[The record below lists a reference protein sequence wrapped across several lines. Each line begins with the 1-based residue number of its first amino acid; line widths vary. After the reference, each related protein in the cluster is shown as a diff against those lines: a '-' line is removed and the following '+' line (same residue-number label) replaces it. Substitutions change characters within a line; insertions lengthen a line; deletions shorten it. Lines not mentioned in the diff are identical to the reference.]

1 MRVHASG
8 ALRRDGRRGVAAQR
22 CSLAPGP
29 GCAGRGGDLWSRV
42 QIYVQRQWNVRT
54 CKCGSRGFR
63 VRRGW
68 GSVEHL
74 RRCAA
79 LPWFGTREFLGG
91 ESPVRV
97 ARLHGVGDVRVAD
110 ELRPSPGAGETLVR
124 VTAVG
129 LCGSDLHWFTD
140 GGIGDA
146 QLTHPLVLGHEFAG
160 VIQGGSHDGRRVA
173 IDPAL
178 PCGVC
183 EPCLEGNR
191 NLCVSVR
198 FAGHGAIDGG
208 LREFLAWPTAL
219 LHAVPDT
226 LSDADAAMLE
236 PLGVALHA
244 HDLGKPKAGA
254 VVAVIGCGPIGL
266 CMVQLA
272 RAAGASQVVA
282 VDGDADDVHVALAEA
297 TGGRGVDV
305 AFEAAGTDAGVGFA
319 VAAARPGGRVIL
331 AGIPGQDSTT
341 FPASVARRKGLTLK
355 LSRRMKEMYP
365 RTIRLVDEGLV
376 DLAPIVSHTF
386 P

>member
-1 MRVHASG
+1 M
-8 ALRRDGRRGVAAQR
+8 
-22 CSLAPGP
+22 
-29 GCAGRGGDLWSRV
+29 
-42 QIYVQRQWNVRT
+42 
-54 CKCGSRGFR
+54 K
-63 VRRGW
+63 
-68 GSVEHL
+68 
-74 RRCAA
+74 
-79 LPWFGTREFLGG
+79 
-91 ESPVRV
+91 V
-97 ARLHGVGDVRVAD
+97 ARLHGVGDIRVAD
-110 ELRPSPGAGETLVR
+110 EDRPSPGAGESLVR

-160 VIQGGSHDGRRVA
+160 VVEGGPDDGRRVA
-173 IDPAL
+173 VDPAR
-178 PCGVC
+178 PCGAC
-183 EPCLEGNR
+183 QQCLEGNR
-191 NLCVSVR
+191 NLCPSVR
-198 FAGHGAIDGG
+198 FAGHGSNDGG

-219 LHAVPDT
+219 LHPVPDS

-244 HDLGKPKAGA
+244 HDLGKPRVGG

-266 CMVQLA
+266 CLVQLA
-272 RAAGASQVVA
+272 RAAGARQVVA
-282 VDGDADDVHVALAEA
+282 VEPLRHRREAAGVMGADVVLDADADNVHAALAAA

-305 AFEAAGTDAGVGFA
+305 AFEAAGNDAGVALA

-355 LSRRMKEMYP
+355 LSRRMKDTYP
-365 RTIRLVDEGLV
+365 RATRLAEKGLV

-386 P
+386 PLERADEAFRAASDRVGLKIIVSPNA